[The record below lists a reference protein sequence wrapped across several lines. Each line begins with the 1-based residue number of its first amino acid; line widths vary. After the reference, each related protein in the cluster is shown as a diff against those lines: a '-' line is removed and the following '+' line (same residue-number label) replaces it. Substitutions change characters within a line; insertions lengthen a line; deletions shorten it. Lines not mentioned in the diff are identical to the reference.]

1 MIIKFENKFTVIFES
16 TLYSIHLGYLCK
28 MDSAIKRQQHTP
40 KKEKT
45 RSITYRLPVKLVEA
59 IEAEAMN
66 SNISHNVMARQILEK
81 YIQWDR
87 FANKIGIIPVPKK
100 ILDTLGIEMT
110 SGEINEII
118 NVIKPVIKDTVLF
131 IKGKYDLKRCI
142 ETLEDY
148 MRASGMK
155 SDHRIEGDMHHF
167 IIQHELGSNWSI
179 FTQQLLQ
186 EIFKEFLPDAK
197 MECQTTESTV
207 IASIAL
213 GGDFSEHTY

>member
-1 MIIKFENKFTVIFES
+1 LDS
-16 TLYSIHLGYLCK
+16 T
-28 MDSAIKRQQHTP
+28 IKRQQHTP

-45 RSITYRLPVKLVEA
+45 RSITYRLPVKLVEE
-59 IEAEAMN
+59 IETEAMN
-66 SNISHNVMARQILEK
+66 KNISHNVMAKQILEK

-87 FANKIGIIPVPKK
+87 FADKIGIIPVPKK
-100 ILDTLGIEMT
+100 ILDLLGIDMT
-110 SGEINEII
+110 AEEINVII

-155 SDHRIEGDMHHF
+155 SDHRIEGEMHHF
-167 IIQHELGSNWSI
+167 IIQHELGSNWSM
-179 FTQQLLQ
+179 FTEQLLQ
-186 EIFKEFLPDAK
+186 EIFKEFLPDTQMK
-197 MECQTTESTV
+197 CQTTESTV

-213 GGDFSEHTY
+213 GGDFSEHEY